1 MTAGSR
7 MKILII
13 GSGGRLGATLVHAY
27 QKDHQVRGFSHS
39 EIDVSD
45 FDEVEQLLTSLEF
58 DLMINCSAM
67 TNVDL
72 CEEQRV
78 EAFSVNADA
87 PELLAQIAADKGA
100 RFIHFST
107 DYVFDG
113 SKRTPYT
120 EEDEPAPLSIY
131 GESKLEG
138 EENVLNVA
146 DGNLVVRVSW
156 IFGPERPSFMDNII
170 QRARETEQID
180 AVADKF
186 STPTYTADIAAM
198 LPRFFPAE
206 VGGIMHFANN
216 GECSWQQYAQH
227 ALDCCWNVGLP
238 LKTRTVG
245 AITLAEMPNFVA
257 RRPVYTALS
266 TGRFTEITWQSP
278 RSWQDAVS
286 EYVKL
291 RYSPNSIIP

>member
-1 MTAGSR
+1 
-7 MKILII
+7 MKIVII
-13 GSGGRLGATLVHAY
+13 GSGGRLGSALMHAY
-27 QKDHQVRGFSHS
+27 EKDHQVRGFSHS

-45 FDEVEQLLTSLEF
+45 FDEVEQLLTPLEC
-58 DLMINCSAM
+58 DVMINCAAM

-87 PELLAQIAADKGA
+87 PELLAEIAAGKGA

-120 EEDEPAPLSIY
+120 EEDEPGPTSIY

-156 IFGPERPSFMDNII
+156 VFGPERPSFIDNII
-170 QRARETEQID
+170 QRARDSEQVG

-186 STPTYTADIAAM
+186 SSPTYTADIAAM

-206 VGGIMHFANN
+206 VGGILHFANT
-216 GECSWQQYAQH
+216 GECSWLQYGQH
-227 ALDCCWNVGLP
+227 ALDCCWNLGVH
-238 LKTRTVG
+238 LKTRTLR
-245 AITLAEMPNFVA
+245 AITLADMPNFVA

-266 TGRFTEITWQSP
+266 TARFADITWQSP
-278 RSWQDAVS
+278 RPWQDAVS

-291 RYSPNSIIP
+291 HYSPN

>member
-1 MTAGSR
+1 MR
-7 MKILII
+7 IVII
-13 GSGGRLGATLVHAY
+13 GSGGRLGSALLHAY
-27 QKDHQVRGFSHS
+27 EKDHQVRGFSHA
-39 EIDVSD
+39 EIDVGD
-45 FDEVEQLLTSLEF
+45 FDEVEQLLTPLEF
-58 DLMINCSAM
+58 DLIINCAAM

-87 PELLAQIAADKGA
+87 PELMAEIAAGKGA

-113 SKRTPYT
+113 NKRTPYT
-120 EEDEPAPLSIY
+120 EEDEPAPISIY

-146 DGNLVVRVSW
+146 DGHLVVRVSW
-156 IFGPERPSFMDNII
+156 IFGPERPSFIDNII
-170 QRARETEQID
+170 QRARNSEQVGAI
-180 AVADKF
+180 ADKF
-186 STPTYTADIAAM
+186 SSPTYTADIATM
-198 LPRFFPAE
+198 LPRFFLPE
-206 VGGIMHFANN
+206 VGGILHFANT
-216 GECSWQQYAQH
+216 GECSWLQYGQH
-227 ALDCCWNVGLP
+227 ALDCCWNLGVH
-238 LKTRTVG
+238 LKTRTLS
-245 AITLAEMPNFVA
+245 AITLADMPNFVA

-266 TGRFTEITWQSP
+266 TARFSEITWQSP

-291 RYSPNSIIP
+291 HYSPK

>member
-1 MTAGSR
+1 

-13 GSGGRLGATLVHAY
+13 GSGGRLGAALVRAY
-27 QKDHQVRGFSHS
+27 EKDHQVRGFSHS
-39 EIDVSD
+39 EIDVGD
-45 FDEVEQLLTSLEF
+45 FDEVEQLLTPLEF
-58 DLMINCSAM
+58 DLMINCAAM

-87 PELLAQIAADKGA
+87 PQLLAEIAAGKGA

-113 SKRTPYT
+113 EKRTPYT

-138 EENVLNVA
+138 EENVLNVNE
-146 DGNLVVRVSW
+146 GNLVVRVSW
-156 IFGPERPSFMDNII
+156 VFGPERPSFIDHII
-170 QRARETEQID
+170 QRARENDQGA

-186 STPTYTADIAAM
+186 SSPTYTADIAAM

-206 VGGIMHFANN
+206 VGGVMHFANS
-216 GECSWQQYAQH
+216 GECSWLQYGQH
-227 ALDCCWNVGLP
+227 ALDCCWHLGVH
-238 LKTRTVG
+238 LKTRTLS
-245 AITLAEMPNFVA
+245 AITLADMPNFVA

-266 TGRFTEITWQSP
+266 ASRFAEITWQSP

-291 RYSPNSIIP
+291 QYSPK